1 MTKQCH
7 ISILIAV
14 RNEREYQKLSS
25 RTMGKSQYKGVEK
38 SYQSLTGG
46 RSSMNDIVQKTLVVG

>member
-46 RSSMNDIVQKTLVVG
+46 KEVVDE